1 MSSLDE
7 KIARARAEFE
17 AAQPSEVP
25 VSVGGELVT
34 IAFLPVDGET
44 WEEIKATNPP
54 RPGSLRDT
62 NVGYNT
68 DGAAKD
74 YPVERITVDGEPI
87 AEEKWLE
94 LLSVLKSPSRSDVAA
109 MLWGI
114 NWQEAKVEL
123 GKALK
128 GSLVSGSN

>member
-1 MSSLDE
+1 MSSLSE

-17 AAQPSEVP
+17 TAEPSEVP
-25 VSVGGELVT
+25 VVVGGELTT

-44 WEEIKATNPP
+44 WEEIKATNPA
-54 RPGSLRDT
+54 RPGALRDS

-74 YPVERITVDGEPI
+74 YPVERITVDGESI
-87 AEEKWLE
+87 TEEKWLE
-94 LLSVLKSPSRSDVAA
+94 LLSVLKSPSRSDIAA

-114 NWQEAKVEL
+114 NWQEAKAEL
-123 GKALK
+123 GKALMDSQ
-128 GSLVSGSN
+128 GSGSS